1 MGQKVHPH
9 GFRLGVIY
17 PWESRWFAEKDGYTE
32 RVRLD
37 HDLREHVRGRDGRGG
52 LLPDAGIS
60 RVEIDRNANMVTV
73 TVHTAKPGIVI
84 GRGGA
89 RVEELRGSL
98 EQLTGG
104 RVRVNIQEI
113 RTPELDAYLV
123 ARSVADQLERRVA
136 FRRAVKQAVQRTMQ
150 RGARGVRISVAGR
163 LGGTEMSRRETE
175 TAGRVPR
182 HTLRADIDYGLAEA
196 HTTFGRI
203 GVKAWIYK
211 GDILPDEAEEEL
223 EEPIEDAA
231 APDGVPDDEADAVA
245 AAAADEARGPQ
256 RTTISVEQQENVAR
270 QSQDQEDA

>member
-1 MGQKVHPH
+1 MGQKVNPH

-17 PWESRWFAEKDGYTE
+17 DWESKWFAEKDYKD
-32 RVRLD
+32 RLAADIELRD
-37 HDLREHVRGRDGRGG
+37 HIHGADGRGG
-52 LLPDAGIS
+52 ILPDAGIS
-60 RVEIDRNANMVTV
+60 RIEIDRNANLVTV

-98 EQLTGG
+98 EELTGG

-150 RGARGVRISVAGR
+150 RGAQGVRISVAGR

-211 GDILPDEAEEEL
+211 GDILPDEVEEAY
-223 EEPIEDAA
+223 EEPIEIEEPLPVAAEAEEAEPAA
-231 APDGVPDDEADAVA
+231 AEAGEEAEPVA
-245 AAAADEARGPQ
+245 PVVETVRGPQ
-256 RTTISVEQQENVAR
+256 HTAISV
-270 QSQDQEDA
+270 

>member
-17 PWESRWFAEKDGYTE
+17 PWESRWFAERDGYTE

-37 HDLREHVRGRDGRGG
+37 HELREHICGKDGRGG
-52 LLPDAGIS
+52 ILPDAGIS

-98 EQLTGG
+98 ERLTGG

-211 GDILPDEAEEEL
+211 GDILPDEVEEEIDEII
-223 EEPIEDAA
+223 EEAV
-231 APDGVPDDEADAVA
+231 APDGVPDDEDGAVA
-245 AAAADEARGPQ
+245 AAAADAARGPQ
-256 RTTISVEQQENVAR
+256 RTAISVEQQENVAR
-270 QSQDQEDA
+270 QSQEDA